1 MYDRRRKSKELI
13 WIVWILLILVGIAAF
28 VYLSP
33 IFERE
38 KPSSDL
44 NGTIYWNFKTPLKI
58 KLADNIALGKYK
70 IEVEEKG
77 KTTVLAEGEAAKGQK
92 ELNLTLTYPKNA
104 FLPTTPN
111 AKIIIK
117 ATDKSLWNFFGP
129 NKLESEVQVVCDIT
143 PPIAAV
149 IASSYGIAKG
159 GSATVVFEARDENL
173 KSVSVKTA
181 SGKVFKAQPFIK
193 KGFYIALIAW
203 PLTDD
208 NFSASVSAVDM
219 AGNEAYAPIEFFQK
233 NVVYKDKKLML
244 KDDFLNQ
251 KIVELSSSMKASAN
265 TAALDRFVYVNN
277 TLRGENEKLIG
288 EITGRTGDNLVN
300 SYFVESFLPIKNAS
314 VVGSFGDH
322 RSYYL
327 NNEVIS
333 QSYHKGVDFASV
345 KEDTIVAP
353 NNGVVIFAAPNGIY
367 GNMLV
372 VYHGLG
378 LFTLYGHCSSFLAK
392 EGDVVQKGQPIAKTG
407 MSGLA
412 FGDHLHYGVVIQGVE
427 VRPLEWLDANWIKLN
442 VTKVIEDAKTIIA
455 GRK

>member
-1 MYDRRRKSKELI
+1 MYDRRRKNKELMWLI
-13 WIVWILLILVGIAAF
+13 GIVSIVVGIVVF
-28 VYLSP
+28 VFVSP

-38 KPSSDL
+38 KPSTDL

-58 KLADNIALGKYK
+58 KLADNISLGKYK

-92 ELNLTLTYPKNA
+92 ELALTLTYPKNA
-104 FLPTTPN
+104 FLPTSPN
-111 AKIIIK
+111 AKIVVK
-117 ATDKSLWNFFGP
+117 AADRSLWSFFGP
-129 NKLESEVQVVCDIT
+129 NKLEKEVQVVCDIT
-143 PPIAAV
+143 PPKGAV
-149 IASSYGIAKG
+149 IANSYAIAKG

-181 SGKVFKAQPFIK
+181 SGRVFKAQPFVK

-219 AGNEAYAPIEFFQK
+219 AGNETYVPVEFFQK
-233 NVVYKDKKLML
+233 NVAYKDTKLML

-251 KIVELSSSMKASAN
+251 KIVELSASMKSNAN
-265 TAALDRFVYVNN
+265 TTGLERFVYVNN
-277 TLRGENEKLIG
+277 TLRGENEKLIAD
-288 EITGRTGDNLVN
+288 ITTRIGDNKVD
-300 SYFVESFLPIKNAS
+300 SYFSEPFLPIKKAS

-345 KEDTIVAP
+345 KEDVIVAP

-372 VYHGLG
+372 LYHGLG
-378 LFTLYGHCSSFLAK
+378 LFTLYAHCSSFLAK
-392 EGDVVQKGQPIAKTG
+392 EGDIVQKGQPIAKTG

>member
-1 MYDRRRKSKELI
+1 MYDKRRQSKELL
-13 WIVWILLILVGIAAF
+13 WIAGAFLAVIGIVLF

-33 IFERE
+33 VFERE
-38 KPSSDL
+38 KPTTDL
-44 NGTIYWNFKTPLKI
+44 NTTVYWNFKTPLKV
-58 KLADNIALGKYK
+58 KLTDNVALGKYK

-77 KTTVLAEGEAAKGQK
+77 KTTVLAEGEATKGQK

-104 FLPTTPN
+104 FLPTSAN
-111 AKIIIK
+111 AKIILK
-117 ATDKSLWNFFGP
+117 AEDRSLWRFFGP
-129 NKLESEVQVVCDIT
+129 NKLETEVQVVCDIT
-143 PPIAAV
+143 PPTSSV
-149 IASSYGIAKG
+149 IANSYGIAKG

-173 KSVSVKTA
+173 KSVAVKTA
-181 SGKVFKAQPFIK
+181 SGKIFKAQPFIK

-208 NFSASVSAVDM
+208 NFSASVLATDM
-219 AGNEAYAPIEFFQK
+219 AGNETYTPIDFFQK
-233 NVVYKDKKLML
+233 NVVYKDTKLML

-251 KIVELSSSMKASAN
+251 KIVELSSSMKVNAK
-265 TAALDRFVYVNN
+265 TTPLDRFVYVNN

-288 EITGRTGDNLVN
+288 EITSRIGDNVVD
-300 SYFVESFLPIKNAS
+300 SYFSEPFLPIKKAS

-322 RSYYL
+322 RSYHL
-327 NNEVIS
+327 NNDVIS

-353 NNGVVIFAAPNGIY
+353 NNGIVIFAAPNGIY
-367 GNMLV
+367 GNMSV

-392 EGDVVQKGQPIAKTG
+392 EGDMVQKGQPIAKTG

-442 VTKVIEDAKTIIA
+442 VTKVIEDAKIIIA